1 MLQVLIFPG
10 TNRPWRTV
18 SRSFISKFL
27 ESEAKQQGFPNRSE
41 ACKNS
46 YIYLAIIEWGFEKRR
61 EVECLQNNCLLLG
74 SFHMWIKSQWHFVF
88 ASPWFFSPFSWVL
101 SLTWRKWW
109 YNLQYTIINV
119 CGVTDDTD
127 GILSQHF
134 PNLVSASWL
143 RRINGEITANQN
155 GEIFWMNNKICI
167 VKLTL
172 ISTQNCS
179 VSSIRIYQ
187 NE

>member
-1 MLQVLIFPG
+1 M
-10 TNRPWRTV
+10 
-18 SRSFISKFL
+18 
-27 ESEAKQQGFPNRSE
+27 
-41 ACKNS
+41 
-46 YIYLAIIEWGFEKRR
+46 
-61 EVECLQNNCLLLG
+61 
-74 SFHMWIKSQWHFVF
+74 
-88 ASPWFFSPFSWVL
+88 
-101 SLTWRKWW
+101 
-109 YNLQYTIINV
+109 NV
-119 CGVTDDTD
+119 CGVTDDND

-155 GEIFWMNNKICI
+155 GEIFRMNNKICI